1 MGHGFDYPDRP
12 YPRDHLECVRPKKQK
27 GGLLDNGIKRRFTK
41 FLDECAGL
49 IRTCI
54 ARTTKPEAL
63 SCRTAALV

>member
-1 MGHGFDYPDRP
+1 
-12 YPRDHLECVRPKKQK
+12 VRPKKQK

-54 ARTTKPEAL
+54 ARTIKPEAL